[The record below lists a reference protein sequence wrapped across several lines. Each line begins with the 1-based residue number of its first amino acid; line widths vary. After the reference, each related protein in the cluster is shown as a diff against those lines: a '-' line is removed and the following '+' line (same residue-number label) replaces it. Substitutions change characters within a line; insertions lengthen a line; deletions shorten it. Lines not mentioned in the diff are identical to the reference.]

1 MRLRKPTPSLAIALV
16 ALFFALGGI
25 GTAATT
31 AIVPLA
37 KRALSADN
45 AKKLNKKTLNEV
57 AELPGPAR
65 TTTNTS
71 STTIGPQQG
80 VFATAS
86 CDPGQT
92 AISGGYSFSSGAV
105 LAADTYPLDE
115 TTWRIFL
122 VNVDPAASAA
132 VTVYV
137 VCLDAESSGSFR
149 APASSG
155 DHADVLPRLEAALR
169 GA

>member
-1 MRLRKPTPSLAIALV
+1 MAIALV

-45 AKKLNKKTLNEV
+45 AKKLSKKTLTEV
-57 AELPGPAR
+57 VAMPGPGR

-71 STTIGPQQG
+71 SASIGPQAG
-80 VFATAS
+80 GYYTAS
-86 CDPGQT
+86 CDSGQT

-115 TTWRIFL
+115 STWRLFL
-122 VNVDPAASAA
+122 VNVDPAAAAA

-137 VCLDAESSGSFR
+137 VCLDAESDSGALH
-149 APASSG
+149 APAS
-155 DHADVLPRLEAALR
+155 ADRHTADLLERLAP
-169 GA
+169 

>member
-1 MRLRKPTPSLAIALV
+1 MRLRKPTPSLAIALI

-45 AKKLNKKTLNEV
+45 AKKLSKKTLNEV
-57 AELPGPAR
+57 AEIPGPAR
-65 TTTNTS
+65 TTT
-71 STTIGPQQG
+71 TTTAVTLGPNEG
-80 VFATAS
+80 SYKTIS
-86 CDPGQT
+86 CDSGQT
-92 AISGGYSFSSGAV
+92 AISGGYSTTGAV
-105 LAADTYPLDE
+105 LALDTHPLDS

-122 VNVDPAASAA
+122 GNLDTTASAA
-132 VTVYV
+132 VTLYA

-155 DHADVLPRLEAALR
+155 DHKADILARLAPQLH